1 METFSS
7 VVLTLYLLNLVNSRH
22 SLTNT
27 HMQPVFPGAGR
38 GQSCQIVSLEGT
50 GFGHF
55 SLISIRSIV
64 KFRKVFV
71 ITLIISAYFFI
82 TIL

>member
-1 METFSS
+1 MS
-7 VVLTLYLLNLVNSRH
+7 N
-22 SLTNT
+22 
-27 HMQPVFPGAGR
+27 
-38 GQSCQIVSLEGT
+38 VSLEGP

-71 ITLIISAYFFI
+71 ITLIISAYFLLQSFNSFV
-82 TIL
+82 